1 MPLAPILLDTLNW
14 SQIVTAIR
22 SRIVADS
29 ANNWT
34 LHAPVDPG
42 VTMLELFAWLLDQRI
57 YWMDQTPDALGLAVL
72 SLLGVSPKP
81 AQAAVTLLQLSDS
94 AAPPRSYPL
103 AAARTL
109 MRLADSNPPLLFTIN
124 DDVIVLPVDT
134 VGITVGS
141 ADHSDDLRQGHPIPL
156 LPPEASTGQV
166 TITLSLD
173 SPIPQTVFGE
183 FCSLGIV
190 LATPTDIIPAQW
202 SAQAVSG
209 IPAAATVSWSYTS
222 SQTGTALAFPTA
234 QVQDGT
240 AGLRRSGIVRLP
252 IPHDWQPE
260 QPVGGATTAAYRVS
274 LQITDAHFTF
284 APRLLSL
291 NPNVVLAHHSWGR
304 TKNPATTGWL
314 PLPGNVISLTAAP
327 SASSLK
333 EYPPIEDT
341 VALQIIERDKAVY
354 SWLRVGD
361 LSLSGPTDRVFLLD
375 RTRSEISFGDGLT
388 GRLPVVDATDAD
400 AVTVSYQAGGG
411 NAGNVGQGRF
421 WAAQAATD
429 ADPPPLFTAV
439 NLTTGDGGA
448 DPESLDLAQRR
459 ARAALNERNRAI
471 AKPDYENLAT
481 TTPGVG
487 FRRAYAA
494 VGYHPDFPCLTV
506 SGAVTVFVV
515 PYAPRPRIDGDWVQ
529 DVFVAAPQ
537 PDPGALQEARDRMSA
552 GRLLGTDVFVCGPVY
567 RHVSLAVAVAVDVA
581 PSMAL
586 REAIIGGLQNYLDPL
601 VGGDGGEGRPFGDPI
616 RPTALMRIVQEILGT
631 AGNVLSVSVRLDR
644 GTVAESCQDVRI
656 RPHELLALAHV
667 DLKAQRR
674 RPQGGGLR

>member
-1 MPLAPILLDTLNW
+1 MPLAPTPLDTLNW
-14 SQIVTAIR
+14 GQIVTAIR

-29 ANNWT
+29 ANSWT

-57 YWMDQTPDALGLAVL
+57 YWMDQTPDALGLAIL

-81 AQAAVTLLQLSDS
+81 AQAAVTLLQLSDR
-94 AAPPRSYPL
+94 AVPPRSYPL

-109 MRLADSNPPLLFTIN
+109 MRLADSNPPLLFTID
-124 DDVIVLPVDT
+124 DDVVLLPVDT
-134 VGITVGS
+134 MGIAVGPV
-141 ADHSDDLRQGHPIPL
+141 DHSDDLRQGHPIPL
-156 LPPEASTGQV
+156 LSPEASTGQI
-166 TITLSLD
+166 TITLNLD
-173 SPIPQTVFGE
+173 SPIPQPVFGE
-183 FCSLGIV
+183 FCSLGMV
-190 LATPTDIIPAQW
+190 LATSTGIIPAQW
-202 SAQAVSG
+202 SAEAVSG
-209 IPAAATVSWSYTS
+209 VPAAATMSWSYSS

-252 IPHDWQPE
+252 IPDDWQPE
-260 QPVGGATTAAYRVS
+260 PPGAGATTVTYKLS
-274 LQITDAHFTF
+274 LEITDAHFTF

-304 TKNPATTGWL
+304 TKNLATTGWL

-341 VALQIIERDKAVY
+341 LALQITEPDKTVY
-354 SWLRVGD
+354 PWQRVAD

-388 GRLPVVDATDAD
+388 GRLPTVDATNAA

-411 NAGNVGQGRF
+411 SAGNVGQGRF
-421 WAAQAATD
+421 WAAQPATE

-439 NLTTGDGGA
+439 NLTAGDGGA
-448 DPESLDLAQRR
+448 DTESLDLAQQRSR
-459 ARAALNERNRAI
+459 MALNERNRAV
-471 AKPDYENLAT
+471 AKPDYENLAM

-494 VGYHPDFPCLTV
+494 VGYHPDFPCLAV

-515 PYAPRPRIDGDWVQ
+515 PYSPRPGIESDWGQ
-529 DVFVAAPQ
+529 DTFVAAPQ
-537 PDPGALQEARDRMSA
+537 PDPGALQATRDRMNT
-552 GRLLGTDVFVCGPVY
+552 GRLLGADVFVCGPVY
-567 RHVSLAVAVAVDVA
+567 RRVSLAVAVTVDVA
-581 PSMAL
+581 PSTAL
-586 REAIIGGLQNYLDPL
+586 REAIIAGLQNYLDPL
-601 VGGDGGEGRPFGDPI
+601 VGGDEGEGWPFGDPI
-616 RPTALMRIVQEILGT
+616 RPTALMRVVQDILGT
-631 AGNVLSVSVRLDR
+631 AGDVQSVSVRLDSA
-644 GTVAESCQDVRI
+644 TVAESCQDVRI

-667 DLKAQRR
+667 DLNAQRR
-674 RPQGGGLR
+674 RPEGGGLR